1 MARFGSREVA
11 DVTFYNNE
19 GVPVLFLD
27 TLKLTNMSNEAERTY
42 ITGGRGN
49 PRLLAFDYNRTAT
62 FEISDALMNPRSL
75 ALQAGVEVE
84 TTPTTIHAR
93 EIVDVTGGSITLRN
107 IPNSDVRV
115 YSSTDGYNYD
125 PETVVIVPEPTSATF
140 TVAGVTTPKAIAYYT
155 YEAATGVEKFTI
167 RSDRF
172 SGFYKVVGDTVIT
185 NYETKEE
192 EAWQIVIPQAKI
204 NSAFEITMEAEGDA
218 SVFDMTLDIFKP
230 DVGTEMIHF
239 IKY

>member
-1 MARFGSREVA
+1 MARFGSREVC
-11 DVTFYNNE
+11 DVTFYNANNE
-19 GVPVLFLD
+19 PVLFLD
-27 TLKLTNMSNEAERTY
+27 TLKLSNMSNEAERTY

-62 FEISDALMNPRSL
+62 FEISDALMNPKSI
-75 ALQAGVEVE
+75 ALQAGTEVE
-84 TTPTTIHAR
+84 YTPQTIHMR
-93 EIVDVTGGSITLRN
+93 EVVDIEGGSVTISQD
-107 IPNSDVRV
+107 PNSDVRL
-115 YSSTDGYNYD
+115 YATTDGYNFNVED
-125 PETVVIVPEPTSATF
+125 SETVTAPV
-140 TVAGVTTPKAIAYYT
+140 GTTLTTALTGTKAIAYYT
-155 YEAATGVEKFTI
+155 FEKSEAIEKWTI

-172 SGFYKVVGDTVIT
+172 SGFYKVVGDTTII
-185 NYETKEE
+185 NYETKAE

>member
-11 DVTFYNNE
+11 DVTFYNQNGE
-19 GVPVLFLD
+19 PVLFLD
-27 TLKLTNMSNEAERTY
+27 TLKLTNMTNDAERTY

-49 PRLLAFDYNRTAT
+49 PRLLAFDYNRTAS
-62 FEISDALMNPRSL
+62 FEIQDALLNPKSL
-75 ALQAGVEVE
+75 ALQAGVEVD
-84 TTPTTIHAR
+84 TTPQTIHVR
-93 EIVDVTGGSITLRN
+93 EVVEINGGSVTLSQ
-107 IPNSDVRV
+107 IPNSDVRL
-115 YSSTDGYNYD
+115 YESEDGYNFD
-125 PETVVIVPEPTSATF
+125 PTAVEVVPKP
-140 TVAGVTTPKAIAYYT
+140 VTDTMVVGLTGNRAIAYYT
-155 YEAATGVEKFTI
+155 YEASEGIEKFTI

-172 SGFYKVVGDTVIT
+172 SGFYKIVGDTTLT

-218 SVFDMTLDIFKP
+218 SVFDMTVDIFKP

>member
-1 MARFGSREVA
+1 MARFGSREVC
-11 DVTFYNNE
+11 DVTFYDQNNN
-19 GVPVLFLD
+19 PVLFLD
-27 TLKLTNMSNEAERTY
+27 TLKLSNMSNEAERTY

-62 FEISDALMNPRSL
+62 FEIQDALMNPKSI
-75 ALQAGVEVE
+75 ALQSGVEVE
-84 TTPTTIHAR
+84 TTPQNIHMR
-93 EIVDVTGGSITLRN
+93 EVLDVEAGTATLSQT
-107 IPNSDVRV
+107 PNSDVRL
-115 YSSTDGYNYD
+115 YATEDGYNFNVEET
-125 PETVVIVPEPTSATF
+125 ETVLAPASAT
-140 TVAGVTTPKAIAYYT
+140 VTTALTASKVIAYYT
-155 YEAATGVEKFTI
+155 FEKAEAIEKFTI

-172 SGFYKVVGDTVIT
+172 SGFFKVVGDTTIV

-230 DVGTEMIHF
+230 DTGTEMISF
-239 IKY
+239 TKY

>member
-11 DVTFYNNE
+11 DVTFYNQE

-62 FEISDALMNPRSL
+62 FEISDALMNPKSL

-84 TTPTTIHAR
+84 TTPQSIHMR
-93 EIVDVTGGSITLRN
+93 EVVDVVAGSVTLKHA
-107 IPNSDVRV
+107 PNSDVRV
-115 YSSTDGYNYD
+115 YSSVDGYNFD
-125 PETVVIVPEPTSATF
+125 AETGEVIPEPATATF
-140 TVAGVTTPKAIAYYT
+140 PVTATTPKAVAFYT
-155 YEAATGVEKFTI
+155 YEATEGIEKFTI
-167 RSDRF
+167 RSDKF

-230 DVGTEMIHF
+230 DMGTEMIHF

>member
-11 DVTFYNNE
+11 DVTFYNQA
-19 GVPVLFLD
+19 GQPVLFLD
-27 TLKLTNMSNEAERTY
+27 TLKLSNLSNEAERTY

-62 FEISDALMNPRSL
+62 FEINDALMNPKSL
-75 ALQAGVEVE
+75 ALQAGTEVS
-84 TTPTTIHAR
+84 TAPTTIHKR
-93 EIVDVTGGSITLRN
+93 EVLDVTGGTVTLSET
-107 IPNSDVRV
+107 PTGTVRL
-115 YSSTDGYNYD
+115 YATTDGYNFD
-125 PETVVIVPEPTSATF
+125 PATGEVITAPATA
-140 TVAGVTTPKAIAYYT
+140 TITTALTTDRVIAYYT
-155 YEAATGVEKFTI
+155 YTASEGVEKFTI
-167 RSDRF
+167 SSDKF
-172 SGFYKVVGDTVIT
+172 SGFYKIVGDTVIT

-218 SVFDMTLDIFKP
+218 SVFNMTLDVFKP

>member
-62 FEISDALMNPRSL
+62 FEISDALMNPKSL

-84 TTPTTIHAR
+84 TTPQSIHIR
-93 EIVDVTGGSITLRN
+93 EVVDVAGGSVTLSHV
-107 IPNSDVRV
+107 PNSDVRL
-115 YSSTDGYNYD
+115 YSSVDGYNFD
-125 PETVVIVPEPTSATF
+125 AETGEVITAPATA
-140 TVAGVTTPKAIAYYT
+140 TVTTAITTAKAVAFYT
-155 YEAATGVEKFTI
+155 YEASENIEKFTI
-167 RSDRF
+167 RSDKF

>member
-1 MARFGSREVA
+1 MARFGSRDVC
-11 DVTFYNNE
+11 DVTFYAQD
-19 GVPVLFLD
+19 GSPALFLD
-27 TLKLTNMSNEAERTY
+27 TLKISNMSNEAERTY

-62 FEISDALMNPRSL
+62 FEISDALMNPKSV
-75 ALQAGVEVE
+75 ALQAGTEVE
-84 TTPTTIHAR
+84 YTPQTIHMR
-93 EIVDVTGGSITLRN
+93 EVVDIDAGSVTISN
-107 IPNSDVRV
+107 IPNSDVRL
-115 YSSTDGYNYD
+115 YETPDGYNFNVED
-125 PETVVIVPEPTSATF
+125 SETIPAPVGATL
-140 TVAGVTTPKAIAYYT
+140 TTTLTGAKAIAYYT
-155 YEAATGVEKFTI
+155 FEKAEAIEKWTI
-167 RSDRF
+167 KSDKF
-172 SGFYKVVGDTVIT
+172 SGFYKVVGDTTIV
-185 NYETKEE
+185 NYETKAE

>member
-1 MARFGSREVA
+1 MARFGSREVC
-11 DVTFYNNE
+11 DVTFYDQQGN
-19 GVPVLFLD
+19 PVLFLD
-27 TLKLTNMSNEAERTY
+27 TLKLSNMSNDAERTY

-62 FEISDALMNPRSL
+62 FEIQDALMNPKSI

-84 TTPTTIHAR
+84 TSAQSIHMR
-93 EIVDVTGGSITLRN
+93 EVLDIEAGTVTLSQQ
-107 IPNSDVRV
+107 PNSDVRL
-115 YSSTDGYNYD
+115 YATEDGYNFD
-125 PETVVIVPEPTSATF
+125 IEDSETINEPAGTEVETTLTSSK
-140 TVAGVTTPKAIAYYT
+140 VIAYYT
-155 YEAATGVEKFTI
+155 YEKAEKIEKFTI

-172 SGFYKVVGDTVIT
+172 SGFYKVVGDTTII

>member
-62 FEISDALMNPRSL
+62 FEISDALMNPKSL

-84 TTPTTIHAR
+84 TTPQSIHVR
-93 EIVDVTGGSITLRN
+93 EVVDVTGGSVTLSQA
-107 IPNSDVRV
+107 PNSDVRL
-115 YSSTDGYNYD
+115 YSTVNGYDFDVATGEVVAD
-125 PETVVIVPEPTSATF
+125 PATA
-140 TVAGVTTPKAIAYYT
+140 TVTTTLLTPRVIAFYT
-155 YEAATGVEKFTI
+155 YEATDNVEKFTI
-167 RSDRF
+167 RSDKF
-172 SGFYKVVGDTVIT
+172 SGFYKIVGDTVIT

-192 EAWQIVIPQAKI
+192 EAWQIIIPQAKI
-204 NSAFEITMEAEGDA
+204 NSAFEITLEAEGDA
-218 SVFDMTLDIFKP
+218 SVFDMSVDIFKP

>member
-62 FEISDALMNPRSL
+62 FEISDALMNPKSL

-84 TTPTTIHAR
+84 TTPQSIHVR
-93 EIVDVTGGSITLRN
+93 EVVDVVGGSITIRE
-107 IPNSDVRV
+107 IPNSEVRV
-115 YSSTDGYNYD
+115 YSTTDGYD
-125 PETVVIVPEPTSATF
+125 FDTETGQVVPMPATATF
-140 TVAGVTTPKAIAYYT
+140 PVTVTTSKAVVFYT
-155 YEAATGVEKFTI
+155 YEATDNVEKFTI
-167 RSDRF
+167 RSDKF

>member
-1 MARFGSREVA
+1 MARFGSREVC
-11 DVTFYNNE
+11 DVTFYDQENN
-19 GVPVLFLD
+19 PVLFLD
-27 TLKLTNMSNEAERTY
+27 TLKLSNMSNEAERTY

-62 FEISDALMNPRSL
+62 FEIQDALMNPRSI
-75 ALQAGVEVE
+75 ALQSGVEVE
-84 TTPTTIHAR
+84 TTPQTIHMR
-93 EIVDVTGGSITLRN
+93 EVLDVEGLAVTISQV
-107 IPNSDVRV
+107 PNSDVRL
-115 YSSTDGYNYD
+115 YSTPDGYNFD
-125 PETVVIVPEPTSATF
+125 PATVEVIPAP
-140 TVAGVTTPKAIAYYT
+140 AGTTLTTALTGKVIAYYT
-155 YEAATGVEKFTI
+155 YEKAEAIEKFTI

-172 SGFYKVVGDTVIT
+172 SGFYKVVGDTTII
-185 NYETKEE
+185 NYETKAE

-218 SVFDMTLDIFKP
+218 SVFDMSLDIFKP